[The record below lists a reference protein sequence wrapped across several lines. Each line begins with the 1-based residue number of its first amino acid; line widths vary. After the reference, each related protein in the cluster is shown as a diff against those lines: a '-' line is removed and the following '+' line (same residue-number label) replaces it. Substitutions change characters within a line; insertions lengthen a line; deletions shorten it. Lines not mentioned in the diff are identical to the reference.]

1 MLSLSSDIQ
10 WPELLSLVEHLG
22 ITIDSDKLYDEFC
35 VLRKVRLELVSS
47 NSNVADR
54 WVKFFASLQP
64 EDTEMLC
71 VVFYVLSILVSN
83 A

>member
-1 MLSLSSDIQ
+1 MGRCLTYLQKWYDYENSFFKNVTLLSLSNDIQ

-35 VLRKVRLELVSS
+35 VLRKARLELVSS

-54 WVKFFASLQP
+54 
-64 EDTEMLC
+64 
-71 VVFYVLSILVSN
+71 
-83 A
+83 